1 MVVVFVPPSPAM
13 ATTTAPPAPPNA
25 AAASATGAALRRFMS
40 RSLRTRA
47 FWNLSRTSKLLK
59 ERQCHNEP
67 GLADRTLRRQRR
79 TREVWEH
86 EKDCR
91 RGHSGRRGGRAGL
104 AAGRGGDAA
113 GPTAGGQ
120 RLPAD
125 DGLADSADAGAV
137 RLGRPPL
144 LQPGRHPLGLR

>member
-59 ERQCHNEP
+59 ARQCHCER

-79 TREVWEH
+79 TREVW
-86 EKDCR
+86 DMR
-91 RGHSGRRGGRAGL
+91 RI
-104 AAGRGGDAA
+104 AAGGIPVAVAA
-113 GPTAGGQ
+113 ALAW
-120 RLPAD
+120 LPA
-125 DGLADSADAGAV
+125 GAAT
-137 RLGRPPL
+137 L
-144 LQPGRHPLGLR
+144 

>member
-1 MVVVFVPPSPAM
+1 MVVVVVSPSPAM

-40 RSLRTRA
+40 GSLRTRA

-59 ERQCHNEP
+59 ARQCRYERV
-67 GLADRTLRRQRR
+67 LADRTPRRQRR

-91 RGHSGRRGGRAGL
+91 RGHSGRRGGRTGL
-104 AAGRGGDAA
+104 AAGRGRDAA
-113 GPTAGGQ
+113 RPAAGGQ

-125 DGLADSADAGAV
+125 DGLADPADAGAV
-137 RLGRPPL
+137 RL
-144 LQPGRHPLGLR
+144 